1 MSNIIVV
8 HTELLAIIANL
19 EATIK
24 VVNRGI
30 AEEKA
35 VLAAI
40 EDKINELLQL
50 IDFLKDGP
58 TAVSLEEFSLIKTD
72 IKHFRDLKSKSLGT
86 LKVLNQNLNEK
97 ERDLREVRKTIKKF
111 EKKEKEGRLLAF
123 KRKA

>member
-1 MSNIIVV
+1 MSNIITV
-8 HTELLAIIANL
+8 HTELLTIIANL

-35 VLAAI
+35 VLVAI
-40 EDKINELLQL
+40 EDKINELFQL

-58 TAVSLEEFSLIKTD
+58 TAVSLEEFSLIKAD
-72 IKHFRDLKSKSLGT
+72 IKHFRDLKSKSLST

-111 EKKEKEGRLLAF
+111 EKKEKEGLLLAF